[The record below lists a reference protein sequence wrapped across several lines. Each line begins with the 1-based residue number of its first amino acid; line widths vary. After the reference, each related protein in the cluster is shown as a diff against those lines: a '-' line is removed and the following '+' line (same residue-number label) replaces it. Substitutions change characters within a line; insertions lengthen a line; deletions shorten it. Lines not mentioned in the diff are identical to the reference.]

1 MASTKVLQRSFTG
14 GEISPQMYGRID
26 DAKYQA
32 GLEICRNFV
41 VLPQGPVENR
51 AGFAYVNHAKYS
63 NKKCRLIPFTF
74 NSDQTMV
81 IELGDK
87 DRKSTRLNS
96 SHDRQSRMP
105 SSA

>member
-41 VLPQGPVENR
+41 VLPQ
-51 AGFAYVNHAKYS
+51 
-63 NKKCRLIPFTF
+63 
-74 NSDQTMV
+74 
-81 IELGDK
+81 
-87 DRKSTRLNS
+87 
-96 SHDRQSRMP
+96 
-105 SSA
+105 

>member
-14 GEISPQMYGRID
+14 GEVSPQMYGRID

-51 AGFAYVNHAKYS
+51 AVLPMSITQNT
-63 NKKCRLIPFTF
+63 RT
-74 NSDQTMV
+74 
-81 IELGDK
+81 
-87 DRKSTRLNS
+87 KSV
-96 SHDRQSRMP
+96 D
-105 SSA
+105 